1 MNSTTTNTRLSAG
14 SVKSDNIQ
22 AKSSNLNFYT
32 PNGWEGSRY
41 DPRKRAKEVA
51 RELRAYIKA
60 NPDLNACKWSIRS
73 TWGMYSDS
81 LYISLMAAP
90 FDPFSAEYKARH
102 EYRYN
107 RGYSEHGTVK
117 DYTSPEAYKLMMKVE
132 AFVMHYIHDDSDSM
146 SDYFDR
152 NIYYHCEIG
161 QSEKP
166 FKQVAPSGGPN
177 EAKASEPVATP
188 EGLEIVDYSE
198 KAIAVFG
205 ETKAIKEQLKELG
218 GRFNP
223 SLKYHGEKRTGWIF
237 CKKQADKV
245 RALFEAAQE
254 PAAQKPVVTCEIE
267 ARTANLSASLELP
280 AANDTTESPVPSY
293 GASEISPNFTVFQS
307 DLHVETH
314 TGCDNPQNVAR
325 TSVFIK
331 VLLSDGTLIED
342 TRWQSMED
350 LHIVL
355 SNFCES
361 YYPDHEGF
369 ILIESLEPD
378 GSRKIE
384 EIHAIT
390 KDYLR
395 DMGLAE

>member
-41 DPRKRAKEVA
+41 DPLKGAKKVA
-51 RELRAYIKA
+51 IELRAYIKA

-73 TWGMYSDS
+73 AWGMYSDS

-90 FDPFSAEYKARH
+90 FDPFSDEYKARH

-107 RGYSEHGTVK
+107 RGYSEHGTLK
-117 DYTSPEAYKLMMKVE
+117 DYTSPEAYKLMMKVK
-132 AFVMHYIHDDSDSM
+132 AFVIQYIHDDSDLM

-152 NIYYHCEIG
+152 NIYEHYEIG
-161 QSEKP
+161 QSAKP
-166 FKQVAPSGGPN
+166 FKQVEPSGGPN
-177 EAKASEPVATP
+177 EAKAPEPVATP
-188 EGLEIVDYSE
+188 EGLEVVDYSE

-205 ETKAIKEQLKELG
+205 ETKEIKEQLKVLG

-223 SLKYHGEKRTGWIF
+223 SLKYNGEKRTGWIF

-254 PAAQKPVVTCEIE
+254 PAAQEPVVTCEIE
-267 ARTANLSASLELP
+267 EKTANLSASLELP

-293 GASEISPNFTVFQS
+293 GASEISPNFTVLRS
-307 DLHVETH
+307 DLHVGPH
-314 TGCDNPQNVAR
+314 TGCDNSKNVVRA
-325 TSVFIK
+325 SVFIK

-342 TRWQSMED
+342 ARWQSMED

-361 YYPDHEGF
+361 NYPDREGF
-369 ILIESLEPD
+369 IILESLEPD
-378 GSRKIE
+378 GSRKIA

-395 DMGLAE
+395 DMGIMI